1 MSLKK
6 DLICL
11 ILRYT
16 TWLHSLKCEI
26 LCAHRD
32 FVALLTAVC
41 VLVLYML
48 SWEAGFFRVSGRGLC
63 HTIQHE
69 GGPTKPPHAY
79 SVAAVLPL
87 RVISLSSVHEETLRL
102 SYADI

>member
-1 MSLKK
+1 M
-6 DLICL
+6 
-11 ILRYT
+11 RYT

-26 LCAHRD
+26 LSAHRD

-48 SWEAGFFRVSGRGLC
+48 SWEAGFFRVSGQGRY
-63 HTIQHE
+63 HTILRE
-69 GGPTKPPHAY
+69 GGPAKPPHAY

-87 RVISLSSVHEETLRL
+87 RVILLSSAHEELLDCHMLICEKVCL
-102 SYADI
+102 SV